1 MPLLEP
7 SPSAR
12 TSATPLPTTARRGVT
27 PEDRLATEL
36 WKQIDSVLAQV
47 RDVTGNFREI
57 ERLDGV
63 RPLPAPVSANVT
75 FLANRGREFRLKLGI
90 EKTLYEYLD
99 EIETIDGLVSVDVMT
114 RALAAKDAP
123 AARKELSTFLTR
135 YTEPRDDER
144 KALWRYLRSAFSL
157 CDRSKTEA
165 EPHLQQA
172 RSLESAGKK
181 AEALREY
188 QEIYRIYP
196 NPLTADSIRQLQAQ
210 SR

>member
-1 MPLLEP
+1 M
-7 SPSAR
+7 AG
-12 TSATPLPTTARRGVT
+12 A
-27 PEDRLATEL
+27 
-36 WKQIDSVLAQV
+36 
-47 RDVTGNFREI
+47 TGNFREI

-114 RALAAKDAP
+114 RDLAAKDAP

-135 YTEPRDDER
+135 YSEPRDDER
-144 KALWRYLRSAFSL
+144 KALWRYLSSAFSL

-172 RSLESAGKK
+172 RSLESVGKK

-196 NPLTADSIRQLQAQ
+196 NPLAADKIRQLEAQ